1 MVRVM
6 QERYRKLLGLKDGVL
21 AEYRFIAFCT
31 RYAQDNEDRFRQLH
45 QFMQLRNHVESATA
59 SPQHPI
65 AASPQPSTSSAP
77 AAMTW
82 NSPSPQASAS
92 ASANATPEPCTSSA
106 ASEYFIHEFTCA
118 SSATPHDITI
128 EDTPAS
134 TSAAVAADFFIHE
147 FKDPSI
153 SPIVFRKINPSFIDT
168 QLFTPPSLL
177 QSTQDVTDSE
187 DDTIIIEDAPP
198 ASQDVTDSEDDIT
211 IEDTP
216 ASQDVTG

>member
-1 MVRVM
+1 
-6 QERYRKLLGLKDGVL
+6 
-21 AEYRFIAFCT
+21 
-31 RYAQDNEDRFRQLH
+31 
-45 QFMQLRNHVESATA
+45 
-59 SPQHPI
+59 
-65 AASPQPSTSSAP
+65 
-77 AAMTW
+77 MTW

-92 ASANATPEPCTSSA
+92 AAASANATPEP
-106 ASEYFIHEFTCA
+106 
-118 SSATPHDITI
+118 
-128 EDTPAS
+128 S
-134 TSAAVAADFFIHE
+134 TSAAAASDFFIHE

-216 ASQDVTG
+216 ASQDVTDSEDLFAMY